1 MDIYLNDSVTSFE
14 FVLKGELSGAAVRS
28 LEQAWVTATSIL
40 GGKEV
45 SVEVSGLTA
54 ADDAGVE
61 LLYRM
66 TASGARLT
74 AALPPDSEE
83 LLRSLGIPVAAPVRR
98 EKGTLLSS
106 LGRLFGFAG

>member
-1 MDIYLNDSVTSFE
+1 MDIYLNDSIESFQ
-14 FVLKGELSGAAVRS
+14 FVLKGDLAAGSVRS
-28 LEQAWVTATSIL
+28 LEQAWITATSIL
-40 GGKEV
+40 GGKDV

-74 AALPPDSEE
+74 AALPPESED
-83 LLRSLGIPVAAPVRR
+83 LLRSLGIPVAAPARR
-98 EKGTLLSS
+98 DHPTLLSS
-106 LGRLFGFAG
+106 LGRLFGLSF

>member
-1 MDIYLNDSVTSFE
+1 MDIYLNDSVKSFE
-14 FVLKGELSGAAVRS
+14 FILKGDLAAASVRS
-28 LEQAWVTATSIL
+28 LEQAWITARSIL

-66 TASGARLT
+66 TASGVRLT
-74 AALPPDSEE
+74 AALPPESEDF
-83 LLRSLGIPVAAPVRR
+83 LRSLGIPVAAPARR
-98 EKGTLLSS
+98 ANSAMLSS
-106 LGRLFGFAG
+106 LGRLFGLSA